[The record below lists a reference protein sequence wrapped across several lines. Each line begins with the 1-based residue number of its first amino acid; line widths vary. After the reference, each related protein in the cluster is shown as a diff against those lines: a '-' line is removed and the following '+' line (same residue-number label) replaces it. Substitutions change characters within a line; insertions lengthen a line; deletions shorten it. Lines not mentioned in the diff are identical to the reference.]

1 MTPYKPP
8 EQDAKALFLLME
20 RDAGKTLLV
29 LLLVATI
36 LNVLLSPGIWFVVCS
51 VLAGLICYGLWR
63 AGLAGRFQLGLML
76 VFVTLF
82 VGFLAIH
89 SILMFSLYERMALVF
104 SHYGIGLYAPIL
116 FMRVIKMHE
125 L

>member
-20 RDAGKTLLV
+20 RDAGKTLVV

-51 VLAGLICYGLWR
+51 VLAG
-63 AGLAGRFQLGLML
+63 FE
-76 VFVTLF
+76 
-82 VGFLAIH
+82 
-89 SILMFSLYERMALVF
+89 S
-104 SHYGIGLYAPIL
+104 P
-116 FMRVIKMHE
+116 RVN
-125 L
+125 